1 MSNQS
6 PESVRCEPAAMA
18 EDLVRA
24 LRAVKGTRALSDLR
38 RAAAPGQQRLPALPP
53 EAGALDAERGP
64 ADGRT
69 GRAG

>member
-38 RAAAPGQQRLPALPP
+38 RALRELD
-53 EAGALDAERGP
+53 LDAETMLAISSRVVELQEETQTQG
-64 ADGRT
+64 A
-69 GRAG
+69 A